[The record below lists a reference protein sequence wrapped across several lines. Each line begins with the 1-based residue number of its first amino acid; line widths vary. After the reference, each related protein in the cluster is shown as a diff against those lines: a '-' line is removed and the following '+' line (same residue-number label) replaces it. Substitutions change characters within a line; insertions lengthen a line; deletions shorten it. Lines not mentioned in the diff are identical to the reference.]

1 MILRLLQWRPVQTDV
16 VAWYPDLAV
25 LRRLVRARDWG
36 GVEAYFNGFPPRAD
50 RSTAVLL
57 VANTRG
63 SERFLQKA
71 VDTQRDSALARTL
84 LGARFVVLGWK
95 ARTRAWA
102 KDVSPAQRRVFI
114 DYLTR
119 AERVL
124 ADAVAIDPADSAAW
138 TERITTARALSLGQ
152 DEARR
157 RYERAA
163 EHCDTPYRAQV
174 QLVQNLCPKW
184 GGSFA
189 QVHAFAA
196 ECLREG
202 KPGSLGGAIAAQ
214 AQMEQALNEYYVR
227 DIRQYL
233 ARADVRKK
241 IEAAAAQTVLH
252 PDFVPGHGWVTAH
265 SAFAAAFHL
274 GGHIAASRP
283 HLQALGSF
291 ADPYGWDQISTKW
304 KELVRLARRD
314 AR

>member
-1 MILRLLQWRPVQTDV
+1 VILRLLQWRPVRTDV
-16 VAWYPDLAV
+16 VGWYPDLAG
-25 LRRLVRARDWG
+25 LGRSVRSGDWA

-50 RSTAVLL
+50 RSTAVLF
-57 VANTRG
+57 VAKARG

-84 LGARFVVLGWK
+84 LGARFIVLGWK
-95 ARTRAWA
+95 ARTAAWA
-102 KDVSPAQRRVFI
+102 KDVSPAQRRVFV
-114 DYLTR
+114 DYLMR

-163 EHCDTPYRAQV
+163 EHCDTPYRAQA

-184 GGSFA
+184 GGSFT
-189 QVHAFAA
+189 QVQTFVA
-196 ECLREG
+196 ECLRAG
-202 KPGSLGGAIAAQ
+202 KPGSLGGAIAAH
-214 AQMEQALNEYYVR
+214 AQLEQALNENYVR
-227 DIRQYL
+227 DLRQYL
-233 ARADVRKK
+233 ARADVRRKL
-241 IEAAAAQTVLH
+241 EAAAAQTVLH
-252 PDFVPGHGWVTAH
+252 PDFEPGHGWVSAH
-265 SAFAAAFHL
+265 SAFAAAFNL

-291 ADPYGWDQISTKW
+291 ADAYGWEQVSDTW
-304 KELVRLARRD
+304 KELVQQARRD